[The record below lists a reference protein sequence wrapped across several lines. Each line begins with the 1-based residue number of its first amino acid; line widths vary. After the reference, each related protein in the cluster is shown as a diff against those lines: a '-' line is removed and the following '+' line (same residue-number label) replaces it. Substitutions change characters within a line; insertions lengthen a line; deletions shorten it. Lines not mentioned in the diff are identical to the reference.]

1 MNRTSLDKFT
11 CDELRTVADG
21 IGCKRSGTK
30 QDLITR
36 ILTVLNEKN
45 SSAKSNR
52 ISQSIKTKQATA
64 VTFTSSESPK
74 QSNKIS
80 SSSTKEKA
88 SKKIPKFEIL
98 QQLGK
103 GKEGTTYLVQDPK
116 TSTRYAMKTFKKQK
130 SISRLNVEVELQKI
144 AATIGVAPEVHYV
157 NDSERFFVMD
167 KLDTHLIDI
176 IRKNDGLLPAKYQ
189 TAILNVFRKLDKAK
203 VFHGDANIMNYMIH
217 KNKLYMI
224 DYGMSK
230 AINPA
235 LVERLGTSSPNYDIM
250 SLGLVLKLRELGC
263 PKESYEILL
272 QAVSPSEQTRFNL
285 NVD

>member
-11 CDELRTVADG
+11 CDELRTVADS

-36 ILTVLNEKN
+36 ILTLLNEKN
-45 SSAKSNR
+45 SSSNSTR
-52 ISQSIKTKQATA
+52 ISKSIKNKQVGATPPSDSQKQKHISSASTK
-64 VTFTSSESPK
+64 K
-74 QSNKIS
+74 QS
-80 SSSTKEKA
+80 
-88 SKKIPKFEIL
+88 KKNPNFEII

-130 SISRLNVEVELQKI
+130 SISRLNTEVELQKL
-144 AATIGVAPEVHYV
+144 AATIGVAPNVHYV

-167 KLDTHLIDI
+167 RLDTHLIDI
-176 IRKNDGLLPAKYQ
+176 IRKNDGLLPSKYQ
-189 TAILNVFRKLDKAK
+189 TSILNVFRKLDKIK

-235 LVERLGTSSPNYDIM
+235 LIERLGTSSPNYDIM